1 MPVTT
6 SQHHSTPRVAA
17 TTELQC
23 VVCKRRFDFTAGEAA
38 VVLRHVAYYYDFAHE
53 GQCLAR
59 ALEWIFPEPDYDCA
73 AFSQDQERLHIVRT
87 ERDWALVE
95 HADGSCRLEVIAR
108 EAGWE
113 TEPGGAEFPER
124 RARMTTGRSRLARQH
139 VFLSA

>member
-1 MPVTT
+1 MTVPVTT

-53 GQCLAR
+53 GRVSGACTGAGSS
-59 ALEWIFPEPDYDCA
+59 PSHGYDCA
-73 AFSQDQERLHIVRT
+73 AFSQDQERLRIVRA

-95 HADGSCRLEVIAR
+95 HADGWCRLEVIAR
-108 EAGWE
+108 EAGS
-113 TEPGGAEFPER
+113 GD
-124 RARMTTGRSRLARQH
+124 RARAVRS
-139 VFLSA
+139 FLSVGPG